1 MQRYEIICN
10 LANILRIF
18 LGKTEAYDLTT
29 LSYYIYNNV
38 WDLLKREKEAMILLK
53 IPKSWCYMRNY
64 S

>member
-38 WDLLKREKEAMILLK
+38 QDLLKREKEAMILLK
-53 IPKSWCYMRNY
+53 IPKS
-64 S
+64 